1 MIKYLK
7 KGSNFLTE
15 LLIKKFIPSDI
26 KDMVKLRSAYGKL
39 GGSVGICAN
48 IILFLT
54 KLSAGILSGSIA
66 IIADS
71 VNNLSD
77 AGSAIVTLLG
87 FKMSEMPP
95 DDDHPYGHGRI
106 EYLSGLFISVFILLV
121 GFELL
126 KSSVVKIFSP
136 EKTTFTYL
144 TFAILIFSILV
155 KLWLSKFNK
164 KLSNK
169 IDSAALMATSLD
181 SRNDAIITSSVLV
194 CSVFTHFTSIN
205 IDSYVGLVVA
215 VFIFI
220 SGIGIMKD
228 TIDPLL
234 GQAPDEELLSS
245 IAKKVLSTPGIMGI
259 HDFMIHDYGPGR
271 KFASLH
277 AEMSS
282 DVPPLESH
290 DIIDN
295 IEFRIKKEDNIDLV
309 IHYDPIVLND
319 PVLTHMRELIKN
331 SLIEIDSKITMHDLR
346 MIKGTTHTNWVFDI
360 AIPTSVKENSENIV
374 KTMKEIIKKENP
386 TYNAII
392 TVDCDYTN
400 SFTFD
405 K

>member
-1 MIKYLK
+1 M
-7 KGSNFLTE
+7 TE
-15 LLIKKFIPSDI
+15 LLIKKFIPSDLE
-26 KDMVKLRSAYGKL
+26 DTVKLRSSYGKL
-39 GGSVGICAN
+39 GGIVGICAN
-48 IILFLT
+48 MVLFLF

-95 DDDHPYGHGRI
+95 DDNHPYGHGRF

-126 KSSVVKIFSP
+126 KSSVIKIFSP

-144 TFAILIFSILV
+144 TFAILIFSIIV
-155 KLWLSKFNK
+155 KLWLSLFNK
-164 KLSNK
+164 KLSKK

-181 SRNDAIITSSVLV
+181 SRNDAIITSSVLI
-194 CSVFTHFTSIN
+194 CSVFTHLTSIN

-228 TIDPLL
+228 TINPLL
-234 GQAPDEELLSS
+234 GQTPDKELLNS
-245 IAKKVLSTPGIMGI
+245 IANKVLSTPGIMGM
-259 HDFMIHDYGPGR
+259 HDFIIHDYGPGR

-277 AEMSS
+277 AEMDSN
-282 DVPPLESH
+282 VPPLESH

-295 IEFRIKKEDNIDLV
+295 IEYRIKKEDNIDLV
-309 IHYDPIVLND
+309 IHYDPIVLDD
-319 PVLTHMRELIKN
+319 PLLTHMRDIIKK
-331 SLIEIDSKITMHDLR
+331 SISEIDSSITMHDLR
-346 MIKGTTHTNWVFDI
+346 MVKGTTHTNWVFDI
-360 AIPTSVKENSENIV
+360 VIPTLLKEKSEAVVKAAKDAIKNENL
-374 KTMKEIIKKENP
+374 
-386 TYNAII
+386 TYNAVI

-400 SFTFD
+400 NFTFN